1 MFAKRLGLLVCLMV
15 GLLVARPNAN
25 NSGLVHDLGT
35 ATAGNIYVD
44 INASGANN
52 GTSWADA
59 YTTIQAA
66 IDAAAPSGD
75 TIHVADGTYYE
86 GLVVSGKTVSIVGAG
101 RRQTFLD
108 GGGTQRVLWVGS
120 DATVSLSGLTVQHGY
135 SVNDT
140 GAGGGG
146 VYNAG
151 TVTATD
157 CAFTNNTGRPHGG
170 AVYNAGGATLRVTN
184 CLFSSNTA
192 KYSFGG
198 AVYNYGGTIVAAN
211 CAFTGNSATSD
222 GSNGGSGGA
231 IYTEGPQN
239 TFTNCTFT
247 GNSATPD
254 PYYGGNTW
262 GGAIAVIDK
271 GRVSVTNCV
280 LWGDS
285 AVRGSEIYTQ
295 DNAPSYYPEVIVS
308 YSDVQGI
315 DRVTDPYIKATSTID
330 IDPMFV
336 AAPGNVRLLA
346 GSPCIDVGDDSAI
359 TTENG
364 FVNPPGVDLS
374 GKPRI
379 VGQHVDMG
387 AYERYPDDTAP
398 ILDGMPAGIT
408 KEAAGPDGATATW
421 TPPTASGDPD
431 DADADLAITGTSNP
445 GDTFPIGI
453 TPVTYTAMDLE
464 GNSVSASFTV
474 TVQDTTPPVI
484 APHANMT
491 ADATSASGVVVNYES
506 PTWTDDVD
514 VSGTAICQP
523 ASGSTF
529 PIGPTTVTCTAT
541 DAAGNVGI
549 ATTFTV
555 TVTNV
560 APPPSTITVTA
571 TPSTIWPPNKKMIPV
586 KLVVTPA
593 NATARIVSVTCNEII
608 AWADTQITGALTVNL
623 RADRNGNG
631 TGRIYEIKV
640 EYGTATPKATT
651 TVQVKV
657 PHDQGK

>member
-1 MFAKRLGLLVCLMV
+1 MRTRISFPFLASVVTLL
-15 GLLVARPNAN
+15 LLAVA
-25 NSGLVHDLGT
+25 GFGT

-44 INASGANN
+44 INASGSNT

-66 IDAAAPSGD
+66 IDAAAFSGD
-75 TIHVADGTYYE
+75 TIHVAGGTYYE
-86 GLVVSGKTVSIVGAG
+86 GLSVSGKTVSIAGAG
-101 RRQTFLD
+101 RHQTFLD

-120 DATVSLSGLTVQHGY
+120 NATVSLSGLTVQHGY

-140 GAGGGG
+140 GPGGGG
-146 VYNAG
+146 VYNEG
-151 TVTATD
+151 TVTATG

-192 KYSFGG
+192 KYSYGG
-198 AVYNYGGTIVAAN
+198 AVYNYRGTIVAAN

-262 GGAIAVIDK
+262 GGAIAVINK
-271 GRVSVTNCV
+271 GSVSVTNCV

-295 DNAPSYYPEVIVS
+295 DNAPYYYPEVTVS

-315 DRVTDPYIKATSTID
+315 DGVTDPYIKATFTID

-346 GSPCIDVGDDSAI
+346 ASPAIDVGDDSAI
-359 TTENG
+359 TTLNG
-364 FVNPPGVDLS
+364 FVNPPGVDLG
-374 GKPRI
+374 GKNRI
-379 VGQHVDMG
+379 VGLAVDMG
-387 AYERYPDDTAP
+387 AYERYPDATAP
-398 ILDGMPAGIT
+398 TLDGMPAGIT
-408 KEAAGPDGATATW
+408 NEAAGPDGATATW

-445 GDTFPIGI
+445 GDTFPIGS

-474 TVQDTTPPVI
+474 TVQDITPPDISGV
-484 APHANMT
+484 P
-491 ADATSASGVVVNYES
+491 ADVAVEATSASGVVVNYES
-506 PTWTDDVD
+506 PTWTDAVD
-514 VSGTAICQP
+514 GLGTASCVPVSG
-523 ASGSTF
+523 GTF
-529 PIGPTTVTCTAT
+529 PVGATTVTCTAT
-541 DAAGNVGI
+541 DLAGNTGS
-549 ATTFTV
+549 ATFTV
-555 TVTNV
+555 TVVDTT
-560 APPPSTITVTA
+560 PPSTITVTA
-571 TPSTIWPPNKKMIPV
+571 TPSTIWPPNKKMVPV

-593 NATARIVSVTCNEII
+593 DATARIVSVTCNETI
-608 AWADTQITGALTVNL
+608 AASDWKITGPLTVNL

-631 TGRIYEIKV
+631 TGRVYTIKV
-640 EYGTATPKATT
+640 SDGSGSTA